1 MPSRAF
7 FLKGCKYALITY
19 SQCGSLDPWAVVN
32 MFSTHRAEC
41 IIGRELHADGGVHL
55 HCFIDFGRQFSSRKA
70 DVFDVGGCHPNIV
83 KSYGT
88 PEKGYDYAIKD
99 GDVVAGGLERPLSG
113 QSGSGSST
121 ARIVWTTITM
131 AEDAEEFW
139 RLCHEL
145 APEHVCRSFNSLA
158 KYAEWR
164 YRPVDE
170 PYATPDGV
178 WIDAST
184 IDGINEWIAQASLG
198 SGPLGLR
205 YVGRLC
211 GAFISLLFALGG
223 AVPWRV
229 PTPLPRGLGGAPGDL
244 L

>member
-7 FLKGCKYALITY
+7 HLKGCKYALVTY
-19 SQCGSLDPWAVVN
+19 AQCGDLNPWDIVDLFA
-32 MFSTHRAEC
+32 THRAEC
-41 IIGRELHADGGVHL
+41 IVGRELHADGGVHL
-55 HCFIDFGRQFSSRKA
+55 HAFIDFGRQFSSRKT

-99 GDVVAGGLERPLSG
+99 GDVVAGGLERPVSG
-113 QSGSGSST
+113 QSGSGSGT
-121 ARIVWTTITM
+121 TRVIWTTITM

-145 APEHVCRSFNSLA
+145 APEHVCRSFNSLT

-184 IDGINEWIAQASLG
+184 VNGINEWLAQARLG

-205 YVGRLC
+205 LVRNPHPP
-211 GAFISLLFALGG
+211 ARHPSLASSGG
-223 AVPWRV
+223 AQGDHTFRIG
-229 PTPLPRGLGGAPGDL
+229 PRSLAARH
-244 L
+244 

>member
-19 SQCGSLDPWAVVN
+19 PQCGDLDPWDVVD

-55 HCFIDFGRQFSSRKA
+55 HAFVDFGRQFSSRKT
-70 DVFDVGGCHPNIV
+70 DVFDVGGFHPNIV

-113 QSGSGSST
+113 QSGSGAGTSCVIW
-121 ARIVWTTITM
+121 ATITM

-145 APEHVCRSFNSLA
+145 APEHVCRSFNCLR

-164 YRPVDE
+164 FRPVDE

-178 WIDAST
+178 WIDTSAVE
-184 IDGINEWIAQASLG
+184 GINEWIAQASLG
-198 SGPLGLR
+198 SGSLGMR
-205 YVGRLC
+205 
-211 GAFISLLFALGG
+211 
-223 AVPWRV
+223 
-229 PTPLPRGLGGAPGDL
+229 
-244 L
+244 